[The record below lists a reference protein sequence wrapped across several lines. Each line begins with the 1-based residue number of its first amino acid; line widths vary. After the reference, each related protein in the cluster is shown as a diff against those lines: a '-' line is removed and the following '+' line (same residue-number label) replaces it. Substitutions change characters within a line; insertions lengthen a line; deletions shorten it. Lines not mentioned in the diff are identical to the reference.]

1 MSNKLNLIFPMAGAG
16 SRFGYSFKPFL
27 EVGDKG
33 NFIELAFK
41 PFRKHISKIDRVI
54 FIFLREQ
61 EEKYDVSNNLSKIFK
76 GIDHETCILKEM
88 TSGPA
93 ETIRLA
99 LKKNK
104 IFGSAIICDC
114 DHSLNVDKIFEE
126 IDSYDCVL
134 PVWSLKNEKIKSW
147 SIVSVND
154 NSQVTGIAE
163 KKIPPSVGQFYG
175 VIGCYYLKKSSF
187 LFNERYKNISDC
199 IKDLI
204 KLKLNIKVV
213 KINEASFFGDP
224 NRLKNTLNEVKTLGT
239 IFCDLDGT
247 LIEHEDTPSNF
258 GIKVLDGAYKTLRG
272 WKNKNYYII
281 LTTARNSI
289 NRKYLESE
297 LSKNNIIYD
306 ELIMDLSS
314 GTRIIIND
322 RKPSNILVPSAVAY
336 EVERN
341 KGIKNLEIDIPD
353 VKIIKRMKGGS
364 FADTLLIQKN
374 KFKYIRKV
382 ASKRV
387 NLELGYLRLKKQFDQ
402 LQRFTYFHE
411 SLVPNLIKEQ
421 ENSFEYFFDME
432 YLTDYRLLSDCK
444 GELVL
449 KSLNHLLEIMKN
461 KIYIQSA
468 ELSQKNTWLEQH
480 LNNKIFNKLRV
491 DLYDGLLNEIIKRDE
506 IIINSKNYQN
516 INSTLATIFKKY
528 NHTLSPKYLC
538 PIHGDLTFE
547 NILCKEDFGLDV
559 KLIDMD
565 GAEYLDAIELD
576 MGKMFQSII
585 TKYEVW
591 SKLDTKLVSY
601 TKDGFVIKLFQ
612 DFEDISSYIDIW
624 HKVIES
630 DKSILSAKAY
640 FYTSLHLI
648 RMIRFRLKISEDQA
662 TYALLLSILLLNLTL
677 TKLDEIK
684 S

>member
-1 MSNKLNLIFPMAGAG
+1 MSKKLSLIFPMAGAG
-16 SRFGYSFKPFL
+16 SRFGYAFKPFL

-41 PFRKHISKIDRVI
+41 PFIKHLEKIDKVI
-54 FIFLREQ
+54 FIFLSEQ
-61 EEKYDVSNNLSKIFK
+61 EEKYDVSNNLKKIFK
-76 GIDHETCILKEM
+76 GIDYEICLLKKM

-99 LKKNK
+99 LKQKK
-104 IFGSAIICDC
+104 IIGRVIICDC
-114 DHSLNVDKIFEE
+114 DHTLNVDQFFQE
-126 IDSYDCVL
+126 IDNYDCVL

-147 SIVSVND
+147 SIVSVNE

-163 KKIPPSVGQFYG
+163 KKIPPSIGQFYG
-175 VIGCYYLKKSSF
+175 VIGCYYLKNSGF
-187 LFNERYKNISDC
+187 LVNQEYRNISDC

-204 KLKLNIKVV
+204 KSKLNIKAV

-224 NRLKNTLNEVKTLGT
+224 NYLKKTINKLSSAGT

-247 LIEHEDTPSNF
+247 LIEHEDSPSNF
-258 GIKVLDGAYKTLRG
+258 GIKILRGVYKTLKA
-272 WKNKNYYII
+272 WKDKNYYIV

-289 NRKYLESE
+289 NKKYLESQ
-297 LSKNNIIYD
+297 LAKNNIIYD
-306 ELIMDLSS
+306 ELLMDLSS

-341 KGIKNLEIDIPD
+341 EGIQNLEIDIPN
-353 VKIIKRMKGGS
+353 VKIIQRMKGGS
-364 FADTLLIQKN
+364 FADTLLIQENKN
-374 KFKYIRKV
+374 KYIRKV
-382 ASKRV
+382 ASKRFD
-387 NLELGYLRLKKQFDQ
+387 LELGYFRLKKQYNQ
-402 LQRFTYFHE
+402 LQRFAYFHE
-411 SLVPNLIKEQ
+411 SLVPKLIKEK
-421 ENSFEYFFDME
+421 ENSYEYFFDMA
-432 YLTDYRLLSDCK
+432 YLADYKLLSECEE
-444 GELVL
+444 ELVL
-449 KSLNHLLEIMKN
+449 KSLNYLLNIMKN

-468 ELSQKNTWLEQH
+468 KLSQQNTWLEQH
-480 LNNKIFNKLRV
+480 LNNKIFNKLKI
-491 DLYDGLLNEIIKRDE
+491 DQYDGLLNEIIKRDE
-506 IIINSKNYQN
+506 IIINSKIYKN
-516 INSTLATIFKKY
+516 INITLETIFKRY
-528 NHTLSPKYLC
+528 GNILSPKYLC

-576 MGKMFQSII
+576 MGKMFQSIL
-585 TKYEVW
+585 TKYEIW
-591 SKLDTKLVSY
+591 SNLNTKLVQY
-601 TKDGFVIKLFQ
+601 TKDGFVVKLFH
-612 DFEDISSYIDIW
+612 DFEDISNYIDIW
-624 HKVIES
+624 HNLI
-630 DKSILSAKAY
+630 KSEKSLLSAKAY

-662 TYALLLSILLLNLTL
+662 IYALLLSILLLNLTL
-677 TKLDEIK
+677 SKLEHIN